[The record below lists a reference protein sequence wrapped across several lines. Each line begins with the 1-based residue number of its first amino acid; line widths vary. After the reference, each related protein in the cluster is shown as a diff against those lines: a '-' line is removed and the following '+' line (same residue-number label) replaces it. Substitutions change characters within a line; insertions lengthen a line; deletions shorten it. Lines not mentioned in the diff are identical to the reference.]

1 MFNESE
7 LIARRILSEFPPD
20 KTVAENNQRVHVLL
34 IGLGSVGQAIV
45 QQMARIGH
53 YRSGLKPKISIVDRD
68 IETKWSSLTFSL
80 PAIEDWLVVEKIEI
94 DVSYITQKILDEW
107 LEDVDPI
114 TMVYVCR
121 KNEISNLRVAR
132 LLLDRQIEH
141 SKKGGSALRM

>member
-1 MFNESE
+1 
-7 LIARRILSEFPPD
+7 
-20 KTVAENNQRVHVLL
+20 
-34 IGLGSVGQAIV
+34 
-45 QQMARIGH
+45 MARIGH

-68 IETKWSSLTFSL
+68 IQTKWSSLAFSL

-94 DVSYITQKILDEW
+94 DVNYITQKILDEW

-141 SKKGGSALRM
+141 SNKRGQHCE

>member
-1 MFNESE
+1 
-7 LIARRILSEFPPD
+7 
-20 KTVAENNQRVHVLL
+20 
-34 IGLGSVGQAIV
+34 
-45 QQMARIGH
+45 MA
-53 YRSGLKPKISIVDRD
+53 
-68 IETKWSSLTFSL
+68 FSL

-94 DVSYITQKILDEW
+94 DVNYITQKILDKW

-141 SKKGGSALRM
+141 SNKKGVSIADVVALDPPRSIVLSDFYIYGNPAGCFHLFSLVGVDGNAEGSAVTGGLLSDIDDTRALSIHEAYRAKDLYDKSKS